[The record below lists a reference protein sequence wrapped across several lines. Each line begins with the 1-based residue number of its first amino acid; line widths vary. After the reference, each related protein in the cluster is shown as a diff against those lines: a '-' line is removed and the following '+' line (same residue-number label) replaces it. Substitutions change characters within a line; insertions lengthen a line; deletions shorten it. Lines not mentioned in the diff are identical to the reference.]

1 MKENNNFKKPM
12 STKTK
17 AYIAGISLII
27 ASIAGCTY
35 NITTATKAPSDAIA
49 EGVAG
54 IQDGVKI
61 IKVEQQQEAPV
72 EQQ

>member
-1 MKENNNFKKPM
+1 M

-61 IKVEQQQEAPV
+61 IKVEESSTTQQKQ
-72 EQQ
+72 

>member
-61 IKVEQQQEAPV
+61 IKVEDSSTTQQKQ
-72 EQQ
+72 